1 MKMSGIWSWLNSLFP
16 LIERGGWVM
25 WPITLLSVLALAII
39 LERTWVLVVR
49 SERII
54 PRSFLRELEAR
65 LDRNEI
71 KEAVVACRRDDSL
84 MARVILAGLSQFG
97 SPRSVVREAFEDAG
111 RRESQELERFLGMLA
126 AIAGVSPLLGL
137 LGTVL
142 GMIQIFQQ
150 IAGEHIGQYESLAGG
165 IYVALITTAA
175 GLIVAIP
182 SYLAYRSFAGLAD
195 IKTREMEEW
204 SVKVLNHL
212 YRSENGEVGE

>member
-1 MKMSGIWSWLNSLFP
+1 MEMSGIWSWLNSLFP

-25 WPITLLSVLALAII
+25 WPITLLSILALAII

-84 MARVILAGLSQFG
+84 MARVILAGLDQFG